1 MNRRRLL
8 LAAPAWL
15 ALARAGA
22 AVAQQKGRVW
32 RVGAV
37 WAGSR
42 SGQNASELA
51 FLAGMKEHGYEV
63 GRNLALESRYA
74 EGEPGRYAPLVEE
87 LVALAP
93 DILLGTSTG
102 VAIEMKRRTTTI
114 PIVTGTTSDPVGS
127 GLAQSLA
134 RPGGNVTGMAVQIHE
149 LGAKH
154 IELVAEALPRVRRV
168 AVLTHLAGEKHL
180 WERYEQL
187 AQSAAAAKGVT
198 LEAVRVKSRDEVQQS
213 VRAME
218 KREAGALLITP
229 SPPIN
234 ALRREVIEAAAAIRL
249 ASIGF
254 EDSWAAD
261 GGLMS
266 YGPNFLAAYRRT
278 AYFVDRIFKGA
289 TPAELPVEQPT
300 VFSFIVNA
308 RVAKAFGVKLPAPIL
323 LRADRV
329 IE

>member
-8 LAAPAWL
+8 LAVPAWL
-15 ALARAGA
+15 ALTHPGFAR
-22 AVAQQKGRVW
+22 AQQKAKVW

-37 WAGSR
+37 WAAGR
-42 SGQNASELA
+42 SGQNASEQQ
-51 FLAGMKEHGYEV
+51 FLAGMKEYGYEI
-63 GRNLALESRYA
+63 GRTLVFESRYA
-74 EGEPGRYAPLVEE
+74 DGDPNRYGPLVDE
-87 LVALAP
+87 LIALAP
-93 DILLGTSTG
+93 DVLLGTSTG

-187 AQSAAAAKGVT
+187 AQTAAAAKGVAVD
-198 LEAVRVKSRDEVQQS
+198 AVRVKNRDEALQA

-218 KREAGALLITP
+218 KRQAGALLITP

-234 ALRREVIEAAAAIRL
+234 ALRREVVEAAAAIRL
-249 ASIGF
+249 PSIGF
-254 EDSWAAD
+254 EDNWAAD

-289 TPAELPVEQPT
+289 KPAELPIEQPT
-300 VFSFIVNA
+300 VFTFIVNA
-308 RVAKAFGVKLPAPIL
+308 RVAKAFGVRIPAPIL

>member
-15 ALARAGA
+15 ALGRAGA
-22 AVAQQKGRVW
+22 TLAQQKGRIW

-37 WAGSR
+37 WTGSR
-42 SGQNASELA
+42 DGQNPTQQA

-63 GRNLALESRYA
+63 GRNLILESRYA
-74 EGEPGRYAPLVEE
+74 EGDPKRYPALVDE
-87 LVALAP
+87 LIALAP
-93 DILLGTSTG
+93 DVLLGTSTG
-102 VAIEMKRRTTTI
+102 VAIEMKRRTSTL

-154 IELVAEALPRVRRV
+154 IELTAEALPRVRRV

-180 WERYEQL
+180 WERYERL
-187 AQSAAAAKGVT
+187 AQSAAAAKGVAV
-198 LEAVRVKSRDEVQQS
+198 EAIRVRNRDEVQQA
-213 VRAME
+213 VHTMEQRRAE
-218 KREAGALLITP
+218 ALLITP

-234 ALRREVIEAAAAIRL
+234 ALRRQVVEAAAKVRL
-249 ASIGF
+249 PSIGF

-278 AYFVDRIFKGA
+278 AYFVDRIFRGA
-289 TPAELPVEQPT
+289 KPAELPIEQPT
-300 VFSFIVNA
+300 VFTFIVNA
-308 RVAKAFGVKLPAPIL
+308 RVAKAFGVRIPAPIL